1 LQALKLGGE
10 SIVQPVGLQLLQLAL
25 YRRETEVAWRT
36 AKLLAE
42 RFSRRAGNRNNYAYL
57 SLLLNRDAKEATQ
70 AAEKAV
76 KIGPK
81 NPAFQSTLALAR
93 LRANRWEEALELM
106 GRRDVAG
113 LTPGERAIKAAIFL
127 GLDRKPDAVS
137 MAQGL
142 RSEMMLPEEW
152 NLLGS
157 LAVEAKSKP

>member
-1 LQALKLGGE
+1 M
-10 SIVQPVGLQLLQLAL
+10 
-25 YRRETEVAWRT
+25 
-36 AKLLAE
+36 
-42 RFSRRAGNRNNYAYL
+42 
-57 SLLLNRDAKEATQ
+57 LNRDAKEATQ

-127 GLDRKPDAVS
+127 GLERKPDAVS